1 LGTLICKFFNLNI
14 TFTATLEN
22 QLSMLFINGCSANLE
37 KIRVLPNLYV
47 LIIQL
52 LVRNERYAEL
62 GLFVVNKVTGFSV

>member
-1 LGTLICKFFNLNI
+1 MLISYLI
-14 TFTATLEN
+14 ISFTSTRN
-22 QLSMLFINGCSANLE
+22 QLSMLFIYRCSANLE

-62 GLFVVNKVTGFSV
+62 GLFIVNKVTDFSV

>member
-1 LGTLICKFFNLNI
+1 MLFFYLIM
-14 TFTATLEN
+14 TFTAILEN
-22 QLSMLFINGCSANLE
+22 QLSMLFINHCSANLE

-62 GLFVVNKVTGFSV
+62 GLFVVNKVTDFSV

>member
-1 LGTLICKFFNLNI
+1 LGTLICYFFYLNI

>member
-1 LGTLICKFFNLNI
+1 
-14 TFTATLEN
+14 
-22 QLSMLFINGCSANLE
+22 MLFINGCSANLE

>member
-1 LGTLICKFFNLNI
+1 
-14 TFTATLEN
+14 
-22 QLSMLFINGCSANLE
+22 MLFINHCSANLE

-62 GLFVVNKVTGFSV
+62 GLFVVNKVTNFSVSYYCEDIRHLYAKLELI

>member
-1 LGTLICKFFNLNI
+1 MLISYLI
-14 TFTATLEN
+14 ISFTSTRN
-22 QLSMLFINGCSANLE
+22 QLSMLFIYRCSANLE

-62 GLFVVNKVTGFSV
+62 GLFIVNKVTNFSV